1 MIPRVPAALRN
12 GAAFLYLKVPWYN
25 AATMTKT
32 QKIIFYVLLV
42 LATAVFLFTSYD
54 KLSGDPMAKAGF
66 LAAHLSVGFMY
77 FIGVCEL
84 LGAIG
89 LWIPRLRNWAA
100 AGLFVILA
108 GAIVTTVIFV
118 SAAYAVMPLV
128 VAIVLGLVVWLGN
141 KKSAATPASPS
152 APSAPAQ
159 A

>member
-1 MIPRVPAALRN
+1 
-12 GAAFLYLKVPWYN
+12 
-25 AATMTKT
+25 MTKT
-32 QKIIFYVLLV
+32 HKVIFYILLV
-42 LATAVFLFTSYD
+42 ITTATFLFTSYD

-66 LAAHLSVGFMY
+66 AVAHLPVWFMY

-118 SAAYAVMPLV
+118 SVPFALLPLI
-128 VAIVLGLVVWLGN
+128 VAILLALVIWLGN
-141 KKSAATPASPS
+141 KKIPAATSS
-152 APSAPAQ
+152 TEQ
-159 A
+159 I